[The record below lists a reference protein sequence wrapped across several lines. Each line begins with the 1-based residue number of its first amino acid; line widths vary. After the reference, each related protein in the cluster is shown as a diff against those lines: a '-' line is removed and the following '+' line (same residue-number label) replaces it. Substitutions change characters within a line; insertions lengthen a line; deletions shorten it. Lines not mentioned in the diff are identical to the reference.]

1 MSVSSPNAPDADASF
16 EYEGVWGGE
25 LTTIADLGGFTL
37 CSGSLD
43 LTVEDDG
50 SFSGDGICSSFGSET
65 EVEIEGEF
73 DDDFNA
79 EGTVFLSSFLGDAEK
94 SLSGSVGEDGVLLE
108 WRVDELGATGY
119 FKTE

>member
-1 MSVSSPNAPDADASF
+1 M
-16 EYEGVWGGE
+16 
-25 LTTIADLGGFTL
+25 
-37 CSGSLD
+37 
-43 LTVEDDG
+43 
-50 SFSGDGICSSFGSET
+50 
-65 EVEIEGEF
+65 IEGEF

-79 EGTVFLSSFLGDAEK
+79 DGSVFLYSFLGDVEK